1 MQASSERMIGWN
13 ITSGSSPICSL
24 IFFMFALMISVSSQ
38 CAMTTRLL
46 FAADWKILIN
56 ALYLSTSILPVE
68 EPMNSFIPGI
78 SFASMLS
85 RTSMLS
91 FVAPGKKAQFTRLFS
106 LANSCF
112 SRKVSKVVVCGLVL
126 GMSKYEVMPP

>member
-78 SFASMLS
+78 SLASMLS
-85 RTSMLS
+85 RISMLS
-91 FVAPGKKAQFTRLFS
+91 LVAPGKKAQFTRLFS
-106 LANSCF
+106 LASFCF
-112 SRKVSKVVVCGLVL
+112 SRRASIVVVCGFVF
-126 GMSKYEVMPP
+126 GISKYEVMPP